1 NTISVTVLISSTG
14 FPPGNVSISSNATNP
29 DTNGI
34 YSLNWVAV
42 GADNY
47 TLYESSSPIMAIN
60 GSQTAILIGTNAT
73 STIMTKLSNGTWWY
87 AVVAENGSGS
97 TLSNTISVTVTISP
111 PSPPKNVI
119 ITTNATNPD
128 INGIYSLNWSAEGA
142 INYTLYHYPFPIT
155 TINGSVTILAANL
168 VNTSYIVYNSVNS
181 TWWYAV
187 VAENANGTTLS
198 NTINVTVAISPPS
211 PPKNVIISSD
221 AMDPDI
227 DGVFTLYWSADGA
240 DNYTLYEYSS
250 PITSINGSLS
260 ILLQGTAETNLTIT
274 KLVNDTWWY
283 AVVAENGLGSTLS
296 NTINVTVEIPPPGPP
311 ENVIITTNATNPDT
325 NGIFSLNWSADG
337 ADNYTLYEYS
347 SPITSINGSLSIL
360 LQGTAETNL
369 TITKLVNGTWWYAVV
384 AENGSGSTLSN
395 TLNVTVQLS
404 QNGNPPYNVFLSTD
418 AMDPDTDGIF
428 LLNWSANDADN
439 YTLYEY
445 SSPITMEN
453 ASLIVVGS
461 GLTTLTRS
469 ILKKVAGTWWYAVV
483 AVNRMGR
490 NISNTIKVTVEF
502 APETFILT
510 VVNNTV
516 PDSDGV
522 FGLVWTSSKF
532 SDNYTVYMYSSQ
544 ITEINGSLTVLTSET
559 KDLSMEIKDLITTSG
574 TYYFI
579 VEAKNRV
586 GETLSNC
593 VSVRVVL
600 STEEP
605 EPQPGVP
612 GYDVSLLI
620 CSIALMAVIIL
631 MKKRKIMHVR

>member
-1 NTISVTVLISSTG
+1 
-14 FPPGNVSISSNATNP
+14 
-29 DTNGI
+29 
-34 YSLNWVAV
+34 
-42 GADNY
+42 
-47 TLYESSSPIMAIN
+47 
-60 GSQTAILIGTNAT
+60 
-73 STIMTKLSNGTWWY
+73 
-87 AVVAENGSGS
+87 
-97 TLSNTISVTVTISP
+97 
-111 PSPPKNVI
+111 
-119 ITTNATNPD
+119 
-128 INGIYSLNWSAEGA
+128 
-142 INYTLYHYPFPIT
+142 
-155 TINGSVTILAANL
+155 
-168 VNTSYIVYNSVNS
+168 
-181 TWWYAV
+181 
-187 VAENANGTTLS
+187 
-198 NTINVTVAISPPS
+198 
-211 PPKNVIISSD
+211 
-221 AMDPDI
+221 
-227 DGVFTLYWSADGA
+227 
-240 DNYTLYEYSS
+240 
-250 PITSINGSLS
+250 
-260 ILLQGTAETNLTIT
+260 
-274 KLVNDTWWY
+274 
-283 AVVAENGLGSTLS
+283 
-296 NTINVTVEIPPPGPP
+296 
-311 ENVIITTNATNPDT
+311 
-325 NGIFSLNWSADG
+325 
-337 ADNYTLYEYS
+337 
-347 SPITSINGSLSIL
+347 INGSLSIL